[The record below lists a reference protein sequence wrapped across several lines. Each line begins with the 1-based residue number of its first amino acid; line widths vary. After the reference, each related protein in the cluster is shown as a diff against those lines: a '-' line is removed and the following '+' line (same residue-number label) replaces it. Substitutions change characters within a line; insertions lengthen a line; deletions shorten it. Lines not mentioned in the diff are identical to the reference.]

1 MIEINEKTHPELY
14 KKLEPIIKTNLVPH
28 YDTLRLYMDPSD
40 KKQLNL
46 LVEFLYLLEI
56 SVFRSQ
62 ERIQNVENIEDIN
75 SNEFKAY
82 KKKIVAIKKDMSQS
96 IDLTDLSGLATLTN
110 IENILQ
116 LYPDLF
122 LTISEKI
129 RGMTDK
135 IAENVVVFPDQSKKS
150 SDDIGSGAVA

>member
-1 MIEINEKTHPELY
+1 
-14 KKLEPIIKTNLVPH
+14 
-28 YDTLRLYMDPSD
+28 MDPSD

-129 RGMTDK
+129 REMTDK

>member
-129 RGMTDK
+129 REMTDK

>member
-1 MIEINEKTHPELY
+1 M
-14 KKLEPIIKTNLVPH
+14 
-28 YDTLRLYMDPSD
+28 
-40 KKQLNL
+40 
-46 LVEFLYLLEI
+46 
-56 SVFRSQ
+56 FRSQ

-129 RGMTDK
+129 REMTDK